1 MVFCP
6 KCGEKQDNNEAK
18 FCQKCGEDIG
28 ANNKM
33 HNNHLS
39 NNLNCIYCGSEI
51 SDGSDKCSVCGKYLD
66 PKANENFTFV
76 IILGYVCSILAL
88 LLSGNIF
95 FAITGVIMGVYL
107 ITRKNSSVHNHGKII
122 IIISVIDLCLAIGQW
137 CWFWYLW

>member
-28 ANNKM
+28 ANNEM

-51 SDGSDKCSVCGKYLD
+51 SDGSDKCSVCGKY
-66 PKANENFTFV
+66 
-76 IILGYVCSILAL
+76 
-88 LLSGNIF
+88 
-95 FAITGVIMGVYL
+95 
-107 ITRKNSSVHNHGKII
+107 
-122 IIISVIDLCLAIGQW
+122 
-137 CWFWYLW
+137 